1 MPDALPDTAV
11 QPTRLADYRPP
22 DFLVDAVDLTFDLG
36 EADTRVQ
43 SHIAMR
49 RNPHAE
55 SPDASQGAPLR
66 LDGDELDLVALAL
79 DGRALAAA
87 DYRREADGA
96 LVVPLVPDGFT
107 LDIETRIA
115 PERNTALSGLYV
127 SGGNFCTQC
136 EPEGFRRITYFP
148 DRPDVMA
155 RYSVTI
161 RADKAR
167 CPVLLSNGNP
177 AGSGSDLPGGRHWAK
192 WVDPHPKPS
201 YLFALVAGD
210 LVAARDRFTTRSGR
224 VVPLA
229 IWVRRGDEDKC
240 GHAMAS
246 LKKAMRWDEE
256 TFGLEYDLDVFNIV
270 AVSDF
275 NMGAME
281 NKGLNIFNTRYVLA
295 KPESATDG
303 DYQGIEAVIA
313 HEYFHNWTGDRV
325 TCRDWFQLS
334 LKEGLTVFRDQLF
347 SADQGSPAVCRIGNI
362 RTLRAAQFPEDA
374 GPLAHPVQPQSYLR
388 IDNFYTA
395 TVYNKGAE
403 VIRMIHTLLGKEGF
417 RRGMDLYIKRH
428 DNQAATIGDFL
439 AAMQDGGGVDLTG
452 FDLWYAQAGTPEITV
467 EDRYDA
473 EALSYELNV
482 AQVVPPT
489 PGQPDKKP
497 MPIPLAVGLLGPNGD
512 ELSTRLDGEAA
523 ARSGTR
529 VLDCERERQTFRFV
543 DVPSPPLPSLL
554 RDFSAPVKLQGV
566 PLDRLKFLA
575 IHDSDPVARWDAGQQ
590 VATRMLLDRVE
601 ARRRRPAQSDPTPAL
616 DPDFV
621 AAMRQT
627 LADADRDPAF
637 AAEALVLPSEATLAD
652 EMKAVAVE
660 AIHAARE
667 NARAALGQTLAEPL
681 AQTYDRLADP
691 GPYRIDGRS
700 IGRRA
705 LRNVCLGYLA
715 AGDRASGARLAKA
728 QFDTAQLGAG
738 ANMTDVLAAL
748 AVLVDIDCPER
759 AAALAA
765 FYRRWESD
773 PLVIDKWFAL
783 QARST
788 LPGTIAAV
796 RALTTHPAFT
806 RANPNRLR
814 ALVGTFTQANPLH
827 FHAAD
832 GAGYAFLADE
842 VLAIDA
848 ANPTT
853 AARLVQPLG
862 QWRRYDKARQ
872 KLMRAALERILAA
885 PGLSPNTYEM
895 VAKSLGRVRP
905 LGSRATS

>member
-1 MPDALPDTAV
+1 MPEISPDTVAATGP

-22 DFLVDAVDLTFDLG
+22 AFLVDTVDLVFDLG
-36 EADTRVQ
+36 EADTGVA
-43 SHIAMR
+43 SHLTLR
-49 RNPHAE
+49 RNPQA
-55 SPDASQGAPLR
+55 DARGTPLR
-66 LDGDELDLVALAL
+66 LDGDELQLVALAL
-79 DGRALAAA
+79 DGRALAPSE
-87 DYRREADGA
+87 YRREADGA
-96 LVVPLVPDGFT
+96 LVVPQVPDSFA
-107 LDIETRIA
+107 LDIATRIV

-161 RADKAR
+161 RADKGR
-167 CPVLLSNGNP
+167 FPVLLSNGNP
-177 AGSGSDLPGGRHWAK
+177 AGAGELSDGRPGERHWAT
-192 WVDPHPKPS
+192 WVDPHPKAS

-210 LVAARDRFTTRSGR
+210 LVAVEDRFTTRSGR
-224 VVPLA
+224 AVALA

-256 TFGLEYDLDVFNIV
+256 VFGLEYDLDVFNIV

-295 KPESATDG
+295 QPESATDT
-303 DYQGIEAVIA
+303 DYQNIEAVIA
-313 HEYFHNWTGDRV
+313 HEYFHNWTGNRV

-347 SADQGSPAVCRIGNI
+347 SADQGSAAVCRIGNI

-417 RRGMDLYIKRH
+417 RRGMDLYIERH
-428 DNQAATIGDFL
+428 DNQAATIGDFV
-439 AAMQDGGGVDLTG
+439 AAMQDGGGVALGG
-452 FDLWYAQAGTPEITV
+452 FALWYGQAGTPEITV

-473 EALSYELNV
+473 EARSYELDV
-482 AQVVPPT
+482 AQHVPPT
-489 PGQPDKKP
+489 PGQPDKRA
-497 MPIPLAVGLLGPNGD
+497 MPIPVAVGLIGPNGD
-512 ELSTRLDGEAA
+512 ELPTRLDGEDKASA
-523 ARSGTR
+523 GTR
-529 VLDCERERQTFRFV
+529 VLVAEHERQAFRFV
-543 DVPSPPLPSLL
+543 DVPAPPVPSLL
-554 RDFSAPVKLQGV
+554 RNFSAPVKLKGV

-575 IHDSDPVARWDAGQQ
+575 IHDTDPVARWDAGQQ

-601 ARRRRPAQSDPTPAL
+601 AHRRGRAQDPMPPL
-616 DPDFV
+616 DADLV

-637 AAEALVLPSEATLAD
+637 AAEALVLPSEATLAE
-652 EMKAVAVE
+652 EMAVVAVE
-660 AIHAARE
+660 AIHAVRE
-667 NARAALGQTLAEPL
+667 NARAALAGALAEPL
-681 AQTYDRLADP
+681 AQSYRRLADP
-691 GPYRIDGRS
+691 GPYRIDGRA

-705 LRNVCLGYLA
+705 LRNVCLFYLA
-715 AGDRASGARLAKA
+715 AGDRAAGARLAKA
-728 QFDTAQLGAG
+728 QFDAG

-748 AVLVDIDCPER
+748 AVLVDIDSPER
-759 AAALAA
+759 AAALDA
-765 FYRRWESD
+765 FYRRWEAD

-783 QARST
+783 QARSA

-796 RALTTHPAFT
+796 RALTMHPAFT
-806 RANPNRLR
+806 RANPNRMR
-814 ALVGTFTQANPLH
+814 ALIGTFAQANPLH
-827 FHAAD
+827 FHAAS
-832 GAGYAFLADE
+832 GAGYTLLAEE
-842 VLAIDA
+842 VLALDQ

-862 QWRRYDKARQ
+862 QWRRYDAARQ
-872 KLMRAALERILAA
+872 LLMRARLDHILRA

-895 VAKSLGRVRP
+895 VAKSLG
-905 LGSRATS
+905 AAD